1 MTKFSWFNVTEVE
14 MKATVLKLTAILA
27 VVMALT
33 ASVYAQGSI
42 VKRSKFVVPFGFNVG
57 GKVLAPGEYTVSA
70 DFEVIRIQSKDGK
83 QNIAQLP
90 LRRLGSGR
98 DTESKLMFK
107 RYGDEYYLAQV
118 WLPDGIGREIKR
130 TRSTATDVAVN
141 ATTVE
146 ILSNGR

>member
-1 MTKFSWFNVTEVE
+1 
-14 MKATVLKLTAILA
+14 MKATVLKFTAILA

-42 VKRSKFVVPFGFNVG
+42 VKRSKFVVPFGFNFG
-57 GKVLAPGEYTVSA
+57 EKVLAPGEYTVTA

-90 LRRLGSGR
+90 VRRLGNGR
-98 DTESKLMFK
+98 ETQSKLTFK

-118 WLPDGIGREIKR
+118 WLPDGIGRELKR
-130 TRSTATDVAVN
+130 TRKTATDVAVN
-141 ATTVE
+141 ATTVD